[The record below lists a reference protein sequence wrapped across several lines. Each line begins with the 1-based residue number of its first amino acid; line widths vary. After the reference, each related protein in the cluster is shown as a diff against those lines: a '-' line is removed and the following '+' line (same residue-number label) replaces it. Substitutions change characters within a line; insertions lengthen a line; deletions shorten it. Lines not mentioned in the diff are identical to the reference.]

1 MAKDSRQKALHWV
14 FTVNNY
20 TEKEIND
27 LFYNDKTHYICFGG
41 EVGEN
46 GTPHLQGYL
55 AFKNKQALSAC
66 KKLNSRAH
74 WEVKRGT
81 VQQAIDYCKKGK
93 FISILS
99 RSS

>member
-1 MAKDSRQKALHWV
+1 MAKDTRSKALHWC

-20 TEKEIND
+20 TKEDIIKIHDCEKIK
-27 LFYNDKTHYICFGG
+27 YAIIAC

-55 AFKNKQALSAC
+55 CWKNKQALSAC
-66 KKLNSRAH
+66 KKLHATAH

-93 FISILS
+93 FIKIE
-99 RSS
+99 